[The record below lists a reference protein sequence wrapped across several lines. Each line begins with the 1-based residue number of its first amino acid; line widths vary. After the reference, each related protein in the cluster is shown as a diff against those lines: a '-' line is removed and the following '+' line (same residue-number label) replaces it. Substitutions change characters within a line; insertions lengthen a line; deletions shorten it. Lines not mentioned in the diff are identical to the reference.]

1 MTFLF
6 CLRAALNKTYYH
18 EPIVA
23 KTKSI
28 DLNSSEILD
37 TLPTDRK
44 NELKVNI
51 KRELL
56 FIFIRI
62 YSVIT
67 SYVAFKIEQI
77 SIFRSCTNLSLM

>member
-56 FIFIRI
+56 FIFILF
-62 YSVIT
+62 SVIT